1 MLEISVE
8 AAELSVLLVTV
19 DELELDE
26 LSVESVLELLMV
38 ELEPVLELCVLS
50 VLDEEDAV
58 DVD

>member
-38 ELEPVLELCVLS
+38 ELETVLELCVLS

>member
-1 MLEISVE
+1 MLDISVE
-8 AAELSVLLVTV
+8 AVELSVLLVTV

-38 ELEPVLELCVLS
+38 ELETVLELCVLS